1 MTTTPLG
8 KPELEK
14 LADALRRLRGTA
26 AYPPTAKK
34 LLENAGVTADAIALT
49 TPAAAKH
56 VRTSAKRP
64 APKRQ
69 STKPPPRTPRPRP
82 DDYFA
87 TALVFVPED
96 ASRIAVSEG
105 LVVHLLAL
113 ARTERTHIH
122 AISTLADLLPSNLA
136 KDFARSTR
144 ERVEGASSMP
154 DGVGCLR
161 VEGHRK
167 LFLLADMRSSDR
179 ALAVDESDSGRNG
192 HEAVPV
198 PPPPPPPFP
207 DAFRR
212 AFEELDQESG
222 RHNYVLLHDLRKRL
236 SAIPRPDFDRGL
248 NELRRSEL
256 YSLDSADGRH
266 VRLTPEQ
273 REAGIREAGSLL
285 VYVARR

>member
-1 MTTTPLG
+1 MGGNMTTKPLG

-34 LLENAGVTADAIALT
+34 LLDDAGVTADAIALT
-49 TPAAAKH
+49 TPAAAKQL
-56 VRTSAKRP
+56 RTSAKRP

-69 STKPPPRTPRPRP
+69 STKPPPRTPRLRP

-122 AISTLADLLPSNLA
+122 AISTLADFLPSNLA

-154 DGVGCLR
+154 AGVGCLR

-167 LFLLADMRSSDR
+167 LFLLADMRSRDG
-179 ALAVDESDSGRNG
+179 AHAVDESDPGRNG
-192 HEAVPV
+192 HEAV
-198 PPPPPPPFP
+198 PPPPFP